1 MLRYDDID
9 EGRSSCYGT
18 IDSKGGCPLP
28 VLPSESPGEES
39 RRARGEGIRVEAKER
54 KDRLGSRR
62 GSLYL

>member
-18 IDSKGGCPLP
+18 IDSKGGYPLL
-28 VLPSESPGEES
+28 VLSSESPGEES
-39 RRARGEGIRVEAKER
+39 RRVRGRDIRVEAKER